1 MLGRM
6 KKGVAGGKEEVVE
19 KPKKKKVVEPVEIGT
34 DKGLSTGHNPWVVP
48 DLKSADYYTGTCEH
62 MFKKVKKWF
71 HAKDA
76 EQWKRIGVLEGK
88 RGCGKTMFLSML
100 AQRGSTRRDNEVKKD
115 SVRIAA
121 VYFFSTFEKFNMGLG
136 RMLRSV
142 ADQMA
147 ATIEGFGELLTLAA
161 VVFD

>member
-1 MLGRM
+1 MLGR
-6 KKGVAGGKEEVVE
+6 KKKAAVKEDGEE
-19 KPKKKKVVEPVEIGT
+19 KKVKKVVEPVEIGT

-48 DLKSADYYTGTCEH
+48 DLKSNDYYEGTLGH

-71 HAKDA
+71 HSRDSAT
-76 EQWKRIGVLEGK
+76 WKRIGVLEGK

-100 AQRGSTRRDNEVKKD
+100 AKEGSTRKNNEIKKD
-115 SVRIAA
+115 AVRVAA

-147 ATIEGFGELLTLAA
+147 ATIDGFGKKL
-161 VVFD
+161 VVQKS